1 MGGRGASSSLS
12 GSGTIKNTMGKEVP
26 FMKTVPKGWQENT
39 NATTAPKGYTWID
52 NGKNAFSK
60 DYKSAIVPVSAL
72 KGR

>member
-1 MGGRGASSSLS
+1 MGGRGASSA
-12 GSGTIKNTMGKEVP
+12 GASGTIKNALGVNVP

-52 NGKNAFSK
+52 NGKSHFDK